1 MTVSSAMECSAASA
15 VPPVWFDRPIR
26 AGGDTRVNAVARLVR
41 SDPVTVSSATA
52 GCRFGFGSSFRE
64 WVCRALV
71 RASAILIAQVPS
83 ATRYSSGKTSGRTN
97 CGRKWSSRLE
107 LATSP
112 MGALA
117 TRQGKTL

>member
-1 MTVSSAMECSAASA
+1 MKTVPRRGELG
-15 VPPVWFDRPIR
+15 RPWR
-26 AGGDTRVNAVARLVR
+26 R
-41 SDPVTVSSATA
+41 
-52 GCRFGFGSSFRE
+52 
-64 WVCRALV
+64 
-71 RASAILIAQVPS
+71 LIAQVPS
-83 ATRYSSGKTSGRTN
+83 APRYGSGKTSGRTN